1 MLPDSS
7 LARLAREGE
16 AEAFEELVRRHAP
29 MVIAAARRITLDTGL
44 AEDAAQEA
52 FWKAHRALPAY
63 REQEQFAAWLRQIAV
78 RCALDL
84 VRRRRPE
91 SELPGPD
98 FLPAGGREER
108 RHEDRELLE
117 FAFRRIAPRDRAI
130 LLATKVDGQSVADI
144 ARELSM
150 TKTAVRVRS
159 HRALRRL
166 RKILKEAI

>member
-7 LARLAREGE
+7 LARLARDGE

-29 MVIAAARRITLDTGL
+29 MVIAAARRITLDAAL

-52 FWKAHRALPAY
+52 FWKAYRALSGY

-84 VRRRRPE
+84 LRRRRPE
-91 SELPGPD
+91 AELPEPD
-98 FLPAGGREER
+98 RLSSPGRSEK
-108 RHEDRELLE
+108 RHEDRDLLE
-117 FAFRRIAPRDRAI
+117 FALRRIAPRDRVI
-130 LLATKVDGQSVADI
+130 LLAAKVDGRGMAEI

-150 TKTAVRVRS
+150 TTTAVRVRA
-159 HRALRRL
+159 HRALRKL
-166 RKILKEAI
+166 RKILGEAI